1 MQISS
6 SISPRE
12 SPRETVTL
20 ASYPPSGYMETNL
33 PHSLHL
39 LLDPQGFCESL
50 FEKHL
55 QNKKSKLPLE
65 TKLDI
70 LQLVTRLVGLHKL
83 VGPLWLTGLP
93 NSRQL
98 TPPTDNSTPLFIF
111 YFSPHTSTAIRYVIP
126 GLARGKLSVHYQEI
140 GLS

>member
-1 MQISS
+1 M
-6 SISPRE
+6 RAL
-12 SPRETVTL
+12 TL
-20 ASYPPSGYMETNL
+20 L
-33 PHSLHL
+33 PFSRCKHTDLRDSLHL

-83 VGPLWLTGLP
+83 VRL
-93 NSRQL
+93 Q
-98 TPPTDNSTPLFIF
+98 
-111 YFSPHTSTAIRYVIP
+111 
-126 GLARGKLSVHYQEI
+126 
-140 GLS
+140 